1 MEAVVGDAAAE
12 GAFQV
17 AALVGQFQD
26 VQVLAA
32 DQVAAV
38 VEQQQRQQLF
48 QVFLTRVPSCVP
60 TFSLSFCFFL
70 RPKRRDRTDKSGAAS
85 GDACGSR
92 LRNPATCSSAP
103 CIALCPIPGAACN
116 WKSKKKS
123 PQRDGLRPTCETQF
137 SATRLRPTCR
147 TQLN

>member
-60 TFSLSFCFFL
+60 TFSLSLFFFCGQKEEIVPTRAA
-70 RPKRRDRTDKSGAAS
+70 RPRATPAAAAS
-85 GDACGSR
+85 GIRPPAAARRASR
-92 LRNPATCSSAP
+92 CVPFQALPAT
-103 CIALCPIPGAACN
+103 GN
-116 WKSKKKS
+116 RKKKS
-123 PQRDGLRPTCETQF
+123 
-137 SATRLRPTCR
+137 SA
-147 TQLN
+147 